1 MSSIGVVLTLVGR
14 VPGGLM
20 LAECNSGRA
29 ELAAAAAASE
39 EPVAA
44 RPASR
49 RHRRKEDAEQPAL
62 SFVDVPRAQAMRVVG
77 MLTAGSQPRLAI
89 DAPDALQGR
98 KVYYVYRLGRGVCVL
113 AVVCDSLCSNATTT
127 TFAERRQAAFAFV
140 DRVHAAFCAA
150 YAPPLVAAAAAPYA
164 FLDFEAAIQRL
175 LSPQAIAYTPSAG
188 ASAVPAAT
196 AAESVVVQRGAA
208 AAAAVPVSP
217 APLASPG
224 VGNTSTS
231 ASAGGFAGSLLEKVN
246 TELTEARRVVA
257 DSIQDML
264 ERGDKLSAV
273 SSRSE
278 SLMEETSKYHSRA
291 RDFERRLWW
300 QQRLPVIAV
309 AAVVILFILLR
320 IFVF

>member
-1 MSSIGVVLTLVGR
+1 MSSLGVVLTLVGR
-14 VPGGLM
+14 VPGGLV

-39 EPVAA
+39 EPVSS

-49 RHRRKEDAEQPAL
+49 RHRKKEDAEQPAL
-62 SFVDVPRAQAMRVVG
+62 SFVDLHRAQAMRVMG
-77 MLTAGSQPRLAI
+77 MLTASSQPRLAI

-98 KVYYVYRLGRGVCVL
+98 KVYYVYRMERGVCVL

-150 YAPPLVAAAAAPYA
+150 CTPQQVADAAAPYA
-164 FLDFEAAIQRL
+164 FLDFEATIQKL
-175 LSPQAIAYTPSAG
+175 LSPQAIAYTPPS
-188 ASAVPAAT
+188 AT
-196 AAESVVVQRGAA
+196 AAESVVVQRSTSSTFS
-208 AAAAVPVSP
+208 PV
-217 APLASPG
+217 PLASPG
-224 VGNTSTS
+224 AFGSSNS
-231 ASAGGFAGSLLEKVN
+231 ANSSSSSGAGSFAGTLLEKVN

-291 RDFERRLWW
+291 RDFERQLWW
-300 QQRLPVIAV
+300 QQRMPVIAV
-309 AAVVILFILLR
+309 AAVVVLFILLR

>member
-1 MSSIGVVLTLVGR
+1 MSSLGVVLTIVGR
-14 VPGGLM
+14 VPGGLV

-39 EPVAA
+39 EPVSS

-49 RHRRKEDAEQPAL
+49 RHRKKEDAEQPAL
-62 SFVDVPRAQAMRVVG
+62 SFVDLHRAQAMRVVG
-77 MLTAGSQPRLAI
+77 MLTASSQPRLAI

-98 KVYYVYRLGRGVCVL
+98 KVYYVYRMERGVCVL

-150 YAPPLVAAAAAPYA
+150 CTPQQVAAAAAPYA
-164 FLDFEAAIQRL
+164 FLDFEATIQKL
-175 LSPQAIAYTPSAG
+175 LSPQAIAYTPPAG
-188 ASAVPAAT
+188 TT
-196 AAESVVVQRGAA
+196 AAESVVVQRSTSSSSSG
-208 AAAAVPVSP
+208 AVPVSP
-217 APLASPG
+217 VPLASPG
-224 VGNTSTS
+224 AFGSGS
-231 ASAGGFAGSLLEKVN
+231 SGSSGSSSLAGTLLEKVN

-291 RDFERRLWW
+291 RDFERQLWW
-300 QQRLPVIAV
+300 QQRMPVIAV